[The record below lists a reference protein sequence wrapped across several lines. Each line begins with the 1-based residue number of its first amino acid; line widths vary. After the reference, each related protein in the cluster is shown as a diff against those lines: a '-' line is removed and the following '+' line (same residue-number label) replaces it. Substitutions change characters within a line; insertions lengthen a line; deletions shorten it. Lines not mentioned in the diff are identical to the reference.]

1 MRGLA
6 EQFLTHVFGP
16 ISVQGDFFVTNYE
29 SQFMTHYFH
38 NFLFRM
44 IKAILIFNNQGK
56 PRMTKFY
63 QRYSET
69 EQQSMIEVSP
79 LRGTYFGKHLW
90 FFPIQY

>member
-1 MRGLA
+1 M
-6 EQFLTHVFGP
+6 T
-16 ISVQGDFFVTNYE
+16 DFIKII
-29 SQFMTHYFH
+29 
-38 NFLFRM
+38 LFRM

-79 LRGTYFGKHLW
+79 EPKRVSRNVYG
-90 FFPIQY
+90 FFHALLIMILGNIFIGIQTRRWRL